1 MATKN
6 KLTVHEKQKLA
17 AELLQKGETEEKVN
31 NYKEALEYYQQ
42 AGKLGSSEAIKNIG
56 NFHRDGHAVE
66 IDYKLA
72 MKYYQ
77 KSAKLGNAKAMNN
90 IGALYFGGKGVKKDD
105 KKSKEWF
112 KKAFSLGRITAFEN
126 LEYLFEFPESEEEFN
141 EAIEILNNLAGNGNM
156 DAMFILGNLYSD
168 SSYGNWRENNR
179 MAKEWLKK
187 AAKAGHAEAMYK
199 LSQDCNLISYDIKKS
214 FKLCKKA
221 AEAGCVEAMFVLSEF
236 YSGGYTGFKK
246 NEEEE
251 YKWLERAAEKGDPR
265 LKRDIANIYFD
276 HGKYQAA
283 LKWYLEVA
291 KSEIEYDL
299 DIQGLVMNKIA
310 QIYYNGGDGV
320 ETDYIKAKEWF
331 EKSGNLEGIGD
342 LYYYGYGVEQDYYTA
357 LYYYQEAYNYSKNL
371 SILCKIGDM
380 FYYGQGVKR
389 NLIEAKKYY
398 ELGEEHYEG
407 DARCKLGNFMYK
419 EVVINNYQEAIK
431 YHRKAAKK
439 GNAKAMYY
447 IGCFYEY
454 GKGVKENRYKAIE
467 WYEKAAE
474 LGESEAMVSL
484 GEIDYENRKTWYE
497 KAAKLENPNG
507 IFLLCKGVNEYRND
521 CKKRRKLYGIA
532 IKKGSAE
539 AAYELSR
546 EYERSNKKLEMKYLK
561 IAANMGYKKAMS
573 DLCFHYNKIGN
584 SKEADKWKNAM
595 KIHIV

>member
-6 KLTVHEKQKLA
+6 KLTVQEKQKLA

-42 AGKLGSSEAIKNIG
+42 AGRLGSSEAIKNIG
-56 NFHRDGHAVE
+56 NFYRDGHAVE

-77 KSAKLGNAKAMNN
+77 KSAKLRNAKAMNN
-90 IGALYFGGKGVKKDD
+90 IGALYFGGKGVQKDD

-141 EAIEILNNLAGNGNM
+141 EAIEILNNLAGNGNI

-179 MAKEWLKK
+179 MAKEWFKK
-187 AAKAGHAEAMYK
+187 AAEAGHAKAMYK
-199 LSQDCNLISYDIKKS
+199 ISEDLQYENMKAA

-221 AEAGCVEAMFVLSEF
+221 AEAGCVDAMVELSNF

-251 YKWLERAAEKGDPR
+251 YRWLERAAEKGDPR
-265 LKRDIANIYFD
+265 LKRDIANTYFNY
-276 HGKYQAA
+276 GKYQAA

-291 KSEIEYDL
+291 ESERKYDL
-299 DIQGLVMNKIA
+299 DIQRLVMNKIA

-331 EKSGNLEGIGD
+331 EKSGSLKSIGD

-371 SILCKIGDM
+371 GILSKIGDM

-389 NLIEAKKYY
+389 NLIEAEKYY
-398 ELGEEHYEG
+398 ELGKEYLEG

-419 EVVINNYQEAIK
+419 EVVINNYQEALK

-447 IGCFYEY
+447 IGCFYDN
-454 GKGVKENRYKAIE
+454 GKGVKKDRNKAIE
-467 WYEKAAE
+467 WYKKAAE
-474 LGESEAMVSL
+474 LDVSEAMVRL
-484 GEIDYENRKTWYE
+484 GYIDYGTKKTWYE
-497 KAAKLENPNG
+497 KAAKLKNPDA
-507 IFLLCKGVNEYRND
+507 IFLLGKNSDD
-521 CKKRRKLYGIA
+521 CKKRRNLYRLA
-532 IKKGSAE
+532 IKNGSAE
-539 AAYELSR
+539 AACELSR

-584 SKEADKWKNAM
+584 SKEADKWENAM
-595 KIHIV
+595 KIHII